1 MQVKER
7 TRNNLTLTN
16 IFKNLIKDNILIKIS
31 QDSDASFAR
40 RWDILQEIVPKKK
53 TRIETRSLKDI
64 MLILQKNMNLTRKE
78 QNKMI
83 QMNYIFCDIGLSDS
97 EALNPYQ
104 VILIAVSH
112 FFPLQVVKELHNFC
126 IVMAKCKL

>member
-1 MQVKER
+1 MGH
-7 TRNNLTLTN
+7 
-16 IFKNLIKDNILIKIS
+16 
-31 QDSDASFAR
+31 
-40 RWDILQEIVPKKK
+40 ILQEIVPKKK

-64 MLILQKNMNLTRKE
+64 MLILQKNMNLAGKE

-83 QMNYIFCDIGLSDS
+83 KMNYIFCDIGLSDS

-104 VILIAVSH
+104 VILRAVSH

-126 IVMAKCKL
+126 IMMAK